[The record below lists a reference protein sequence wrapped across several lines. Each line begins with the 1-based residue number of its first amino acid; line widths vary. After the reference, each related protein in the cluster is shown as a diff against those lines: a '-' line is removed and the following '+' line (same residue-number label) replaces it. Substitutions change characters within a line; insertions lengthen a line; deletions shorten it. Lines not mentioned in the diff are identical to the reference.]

1 MSEESLPPIL
11 DELDIDLLDIQKK
24 ILCVLMPTES
34 NRKQLVN
41 DLANDG
47 DFWGPLFCV
56 MCYVCVAIW
65 GESGALS
72 WSLSLWCASAA
83 DCASPPTPCRL
94 TLAALGGTR
103 GRLVGAFGIFVVAR
117 ALGGEVGH
125 HQAHLAIRTNIHPS
139 APLRAPD
146 LEATA
151 HHLVTC

>member
-1 MSEESLPPIL
+1 MSAEDLPPIL

-24 ILCVLMPTES
+24 ILCVLLPTES

-56 MCYVCVAIW
+56 MCYVCVTIW

-83 DCASPPTPCRL
+83 DCASPPTPYRL

-103 GRLVGAFGIFVVAR
+103 RQACGCLWHICGR
-117 ALGGEVGH
+117 
-125 HQAHLAIRTNIHPS
+125 
-139 APLRAPD
+139 
-146 LEATA
+146 
-151 HHLVTC
+151 